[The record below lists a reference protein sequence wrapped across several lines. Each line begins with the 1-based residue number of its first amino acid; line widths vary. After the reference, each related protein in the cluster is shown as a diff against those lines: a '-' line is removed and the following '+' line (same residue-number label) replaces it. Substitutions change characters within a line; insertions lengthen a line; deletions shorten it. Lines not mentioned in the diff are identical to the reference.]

1 MAMATMLMLLTVIS
15 ILLIEKLRLPNSGE
29 F

>member
-1 MAMATMLMLLTVIS
+1 MAMATILMALTTAS
-15 ILLIEKLRLPNSGE
+15 ILLIEKFRLPNNND

>member
-1 MAMATMLMLLTVIS
+1 MAMATILMLLTTGS
-15 ILLIEKLRLPNSGE
+15 ILLIEKSRIPGLGE

>member
-1 MAMATMLMLLTVIS
+1 MAMATLLMLLTLTS
-15 ILLIEKLRLPNSGE
+15 ILLIEKFRLPNSGE